1 MAMAELPAVYRVA
14 YHLAVNGPD
23 AEDLVQETYLRA
35 LKAEATFR
43 LGTVGIKPW
52 LLKILHNVFLT
63 RIKRGRLEPVAS
75 DFAHELAQET
85 DGATTALW
93 AQSLADLD
101 WEQVDGRLKRAIEE
115 LPETYRTVF
124 LLSSVEGLKY
134 REIGEVLGTPI
145 GTVMSRLFRA
155 RTMLLGQLGELGAEL
170 GHDSSRK
177 PAPADET
184 GR

>member
-1 MAMAELPAVYRVA
+1 MAIAEMPAVYRVA
-14 YHLAVNGPD
+14 YHLAATGPAE

-35 LKAEATFR
+35 FKAEGTFR
-43 LGTVGIKPW
+43 LGTVGVKPW

-63 RIKRGRLEPVAS
+63 RIKRVRLEPVAS
-75 DFAHELAQET
+75 DFAHDVPQEDEVRELT
-85 DGATTALW
+85 
-93 AQSLADLD
+93 AQSLADID

-155 RTMLLGQLGELGAEL
+155 RTMLLGQLGDLGSEM
-170 GHDSSRK
+170 GMESRPK
-177 PAPADET
+177 SAPADET

>member
-1 MAMAELPAVYRVA
+1 MAIAEMPAVYRMA
-14 YHLAVNGPD
+14 YHLATTGPAE

-35 LKAEATFR
+35 FKAEASFR
-43 LGTVGIKPW
+43 LGTVGVKPW

-63 RIKRGRLEPVAS
+63 RIKRVRLEPVAS
-75 DFAHELAQET
+75 DFAHDVPQESDGGGGLA
-85 DGATTALW
+85 
-93 AQSLADLD
+93 AQSLADID

-155 RTMLLGQLGELGAEL
+155 RTMLLGQLGDLGAEM
-170 GHDSSRK
+170 GMDSEGKSAR
-177 PAPADET
+177 ADET